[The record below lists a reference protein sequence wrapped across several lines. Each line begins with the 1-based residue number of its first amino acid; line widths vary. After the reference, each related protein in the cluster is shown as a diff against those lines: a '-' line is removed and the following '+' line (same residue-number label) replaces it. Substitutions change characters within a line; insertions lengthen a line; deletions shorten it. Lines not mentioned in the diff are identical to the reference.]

1 MPGMLVIRATGALLA
16 LLTLGCGELGTPSRA
31 TVPPDSA
38 AGEVPFQLVGANATA
53 IVVPAVLN
61 GRDSV
66 SLILDTG
73 ATLTCLDSDVVRAL
87 NLSERTGTVGAGVSL
102 GRSGR
107 MRLMKLDSIR
117 VGAASATDVTVCA
130 VDLSNVRALSPNV
143 RGLLGLNFLRHFRVT
158 LDFERN
164 VLRLQRLTP
173 TRATRA
179 RRSSR

>member
-1 MPGMLVIRATGALLA
+1 MRVMRATSTLLA
-16 LLTLGCGELGTPSRA
+16 ILALGCSELGTPSRA
-31 TVPPDSA
+31 TVSPDSA

-73 ATLTCLDSDVVRAL
+73 ATLTCLDSDVVHDL
-87 NLSERTGTVGAGVSL
+87 NLSERFGVVGAGVSL
-102 GRSGR
+102 GRSAR

-117 VGAASATDVTVCA
+117 VGAASATDITVCA
-130 VDLSNVRALSPNV
+130 VDLANVRALSPNV

-164 VLRLQRLTP
+164 VLRLQRPIAARP
-173 TRATRA
+173 TRRRTSA
-179 RRSSR
+179 R